1 MAKNIA
7 FSAGAQLFGAGPN
20 AERNTSVI
28 ARGRNWLRALRAAR
42 NESQI
47 ERYINEH
54 GGMLTDSLER
64 EISQK
69 FVNSEPGR
77 F

>member
-7 FSAGAQLFGAGPN
+7 FSSGTHFGVRPK
-20 AERNTSVI
+20 AERDASI
-28 ARGRNWLRALRAAR
+28 ISRGTNWLRALRIAR

-64 EISQK
+64 EITQK
-69 FVNSEPGR
+69 FANSEPGR

>member
-7 FSAGAQLFGAGPN
+7 FSSGAHFGAGRK
-20 AERNTSVI
+20 AERNASIISRTTD
-28 ARGRNWLRALRAAR
+28 WLTAFRASR

-64 EISQK
+64 EITQK
-69 FVNSEPGR
+69 FANSEPGR

>member
-7 FSAGAQLFGAGPN
+7 FSTSANFLGARPK
-20 AERNTSVI
+20 AERNASIT
-28 ARGRNWLRALRAAR
+28 ARATDWLRALRASR
-42 NESQI
+42 NDSQI

-64 EISQK
+64 EITRK
-69 FVNSEPGR
+69 FANPEPGR
-77 F
+77 Y